1 MVKSRLLNLIL
12 GITVVFTLFMGF
24 LAAPLAVS
32 AEDSTPTAA
41 PALPPAI
48 KLTCDV
54 PSYSDNSGVTFNYNV
69 ALTYS
74 GNDTITAN
82 LTTVSPPGWKPT
94 ITYTGKEVSSIPI
107 GPMNYGTPDSKT
119 LSISLSPNQGTSP
132 DPGEYKLTLKATSGQ
147 FNQSID
153 LTAVVKA
160 KYQFSMTTDTGN
172 LATRATAGK
181 DSHFLINLKNTGSV
195 PLENLN
201 LIVSKPESWKVT
213 FSPATIASLGAGQ
226 SIQEDVTFSPPS
238 GKTVAGDYMVTISSS
253 NSQVSS
259 NMDVRVT
266 VETSS
271 IWGVISIAI
280 IIVVIAGLAI
290 LFLKLG
296 RR

>member
-1 MVKSRLLNLIL
+1 MVKSRLLHMIL
-12 GITVVFTLFMGF
+12 VITLVFTLFVGF
-24 LAAPLAVS
+24 LAAPLTAS
-32 AEDSTPTAA
+32 AADSTPTP

-54 PSYSDNSGVTFNYNV
+54 PSYSDNSGVTFNYMV
-69 ALTYS
+69 TLTYS
-74 GNDTITAN
+74 GNDTITTN
-82 LTTVSPPGWKPT
+82 LATINPPGWKPT
-94 ITYTGKEVSSIPI
+94 ITFSGKEINSIPI

-119 LSISLSPNQGTSP
+119 LSISLAPNQGTSP
-132 DPGEYKLTLKATSGQ
+132 DPGEYKMVLKATSGQ
-147 FNQSID
+147 LNQTID

-160 KYQFSMTTDTGN
+160 KYQFSITTDTGN

-181 DSHFLINLKNTGSV
+181 DNHFLINLKNTGSV

-201 LIVSKPESWKVT
+201 LSVSKPESWKIT
-213 FSPATIASLGAGQ
+213 FSPDKVTSLGAGQ
-226 SIQEDVTFSPPS
+226 SLQEDVVITPPS
-238 GKTVAGDYMVTISSS
+238 GKTVAGDYIITISSS

-259 NMDVRVT
+259 NMEVRVT

-271 IWGVISIAI
+271 IWGIVSIAI
-280 IIVVIAGLAI
+280 IILVIAGLAV

>member
-1 MVKSRLLNLIL
+1 MIL
-12 GITVVFTLFMGF
+12 VITLVFTFFVGF
-24 LAAPLAVS
+24 LAAPLTVS
-32 AEDSTPTAA
+32 AADSTPTPA
-41 PALPPAI
+41 ALPPVI

-54 PSYSDNSGVTFNYNV
+54 PSYSDNSGVTFNYIV
-69 ALTYS
+69 TLTYS

-82 LTTVSPPGWKPT
+82 LTTINPPGWKPT
-94 ITYTGKEVSSIPI
+94 ITFSGKEISSIPI

-132 DPGEYKLTLKATSGQ
+132 DPGEYKMVLKATSGQ
-147 FNQSID
+147 LNQTID

-160 KYQFSMTTDTGN
+160 KYQFSIATDTGN

-181 DSHFLINLKNTGSV
+181 DNHFLINLKNTGSV

-201 LIVSKPESWKVT
+201 LSVSKPESWKIT
-213 FSPATIASLGAGQ
+213 FSPDKVTSLGAGQ
-226 SIQEDVTFSPPS
+226 SLQEDVIITPPS
-238 GKTVAGDYMVTISSS
+238 GKTVAGDYIITISSS

-259 NMDVRVT
+259 NMEVRVT

-271 IWGVISIAI
+271 IWGIVSIAI
-280 IIVVIAGLAI
+280 IILVIAGLAV

>member
-1 MVKSRLLNLIL
+1 MVKSRFLHLFL
-12 GITVVFTLFMGF
+12 GITVVFTLLAGF
-24 LAAPLAVS
+24 LAAPLVAA
-32 AEDSTPTAA
+32 AEDATPTAVTVQA
-41 PALPPAI
+41 PAI

-74 GNDTITAN
+74 GNDTVITN

-94 ITYTGKEVSSIPI
+94 ITFTGKEISSIPI
-107 GPMNYGTPDSKT
+107 GPMNYGSPDSKT
-119 LSISLSPNQGTSP
+119 LSVSLSPNQGTLP
-132 DPGEYKLTLKATSGQ
+132 DPGEYKLTLKATAGQ
-147 FNQSID
+147 LNQTID

-160 KYQFSMTTDTGN
+160 KYQFSMSTDTGN

-195 PLENLN
+195 PLEDLN
-201 LIVSKPESWKVT
+201 LSVSKPESWKVT
-213 FSPATIASLGAGQ
+213 FSPEKIASLGAGQ
-226 SIQEDVTFSPPS
+226 SIQEDVTISPPS
-238 GKTVAGDYMVTISSS
+238 GKTVAGDYMITISSS

-259 NMDVRVT
+259 SMDVRVT

-271 IWGVISIAI
+271 IWGLISIVI
-280 IIVVIAGLAI
+280 IIVVVAGLAF
-290 LFLKLG
+290 LFMKLG